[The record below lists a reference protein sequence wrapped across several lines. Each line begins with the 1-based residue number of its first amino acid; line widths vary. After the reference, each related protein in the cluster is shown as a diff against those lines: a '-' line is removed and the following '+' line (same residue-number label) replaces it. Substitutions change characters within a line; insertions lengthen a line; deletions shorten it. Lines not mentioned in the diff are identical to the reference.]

1 MLFTIYCLDKPDAL
15 ELRMATRPAHI
26 EYLDRFNDQLVYGGP
41 LLGDDGKA
49 LGSLLIVE
57 ASDLAEAT
65 AFAEADPYAKAGL
78 FQSVTIKATS
88 KVYPKPAV

>member
-1 MLFTIYCLDKPDAL
+1 MLFTIYCLDKANAL
-15 ELRMATRPAHI
+15 DLRMVTRPTHI
-26 EYLDRFNDQLVYGGP
+26 DYLDRHNDRLVYGGP

-57 ASDLAEAT
+57 ATDLADAT
-65 AFAEADPYAKAGL
+65 AFAEADPYAQAGL

-88 KVYPKPAV
+88 KVYPKPAA

>member
-26 EYLDRFNDQLVYGGP
+26 EYLDRHNDRLVYGGP
-41 LLGDDGKA
+41 LLGDDGQA

-57 ASDLAEAT
+57 AADLAAAT
-65 AFAEADPYAKAGL
+65 AFAEADPYARAGL
-78 FQSVTIKATS
+78 FQSVAIKATS
-88 KVYPKPAV
+88 KVYPKPAA